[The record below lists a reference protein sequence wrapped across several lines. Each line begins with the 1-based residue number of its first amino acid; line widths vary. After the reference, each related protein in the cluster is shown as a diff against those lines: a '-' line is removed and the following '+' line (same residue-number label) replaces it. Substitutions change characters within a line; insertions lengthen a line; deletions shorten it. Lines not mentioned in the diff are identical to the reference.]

1 MHRYTS
7 STATRLYFHSE
18 ALPFWQFAVPSMAE
32 SSSILQRGI
41 LALAAMDLACEAA
54 CDPVEKNPVKM
65 AMYRSRSLYHQQ
77 KALPQFRSL
86 LERPDQSHADQQTIL
101 IFSIFL
107 LFLAFASAHSAEA
120 KPTIDEILDL
130 FALFRG
136 PKMLWAIAEGN
147 SKRDLIDA
155 IFPTPLAKQADVLES
170 SNIPQEEPY
179 PRLRALPLDDAATIA
194 LDKLSESYKFSQLV
208 PTDVR
213 CMAWFPALAPD
224 AFCMQV
230 RQRQPN
236 ALAILAQFVGILRP
250 FRELWWVR
258 TWDLILDEAINE
270 ELRKGSISLP
280 DQLG

>member
-1 MHRYTS
+1 MHRYAT

-18 ALPFWQFAVPSMAE
+18 AQPFWQFAVPSMAE
-32 SSSILQRGI
+32 SSPILRRGI

-54 CDPVEKNPVKM
+54 CSPDEKNAAKM
-65 AMYRSRSLYHQQ
+65 AMYRSRSLHHQQ

-86 LERPDQSHADQQTIL
+86 LERPDQSYSDQQTIFV
-101 IFSIFL
+101 FSIFL

-136 PKMLWAIAEGN
+136 PKMLWQIAQDN
-147 SKRDLIDA
+147 SNREMIDA
-155 IFPTPLAKQADVLES
+155 IFPTPLAGEPTISES
-170 SNIPQEEPY
+170 PSNPGEEPY
-179 PRLRALPLDDAATIA
+179 PELRALPLDEAATIA
-194 LDKLSESYKFSQLV
+194 LDKLSESYKFSQLK
-208 PTDVR
+208 PNDVR

-224 AFCMQV
+224 AYCMQV
-230 RQRQPN
+230 RQRQPH
-236 ALAILAQFVGILRP
+236 ALAILAQFVGILRH

-270 ELRKGSISLP
+270 ELRKGSVSLP
-280 DQLG
+280 GQLG